1 MIIYVHV
8 NVTTQWFIWNAI
20 FDALLFWITNIIIV
34 VLCQY
39 FNKYLCSSLL
49 YSQVINGDGKRYRM
63 EIDWKN
69 FFNRSLKWTCSV
81 KWSMW
86 SCCKKLPLITE
97 IEYLL
102 WTQVSRIAIIQ
113 FISLNLRLLNS
124 FLIVTYCFL
133 EKTKLW
139 LKLNNCTYFILDKEF
154 YIWHEKY
161 NLFVIYRFVIM
172 LWLM

>member
-1 MIIYVHV
+1 M
-8 NVTTQWFIWNAI
+8 TTQWFIWNAI

-34 VLCQY
+34 ILCQY

-49 YSQVINGDGKRYRM
+49 YSQVINGDGKHYRM

-81 KWSMW
+81 KWSMC
-86 SCCKKLPLITE
+86 SMCCKKLPLITE

-113 FISLNLRLLNS
+113 FISINLRLLNFFS
-124 FLIVTYCFL
+124 IVTYCFFVS
-133 EKTKLW
+133 EKKKLW
-139 LKLNNCTYFILDKEF
+139 LKLNNCTYCILHKEY
-154 YIWHEKY
+154 YITHEEY
-161 NLFVIYRFVIM
+161 NLFEIYRMEII
-172 LWLM
+172 